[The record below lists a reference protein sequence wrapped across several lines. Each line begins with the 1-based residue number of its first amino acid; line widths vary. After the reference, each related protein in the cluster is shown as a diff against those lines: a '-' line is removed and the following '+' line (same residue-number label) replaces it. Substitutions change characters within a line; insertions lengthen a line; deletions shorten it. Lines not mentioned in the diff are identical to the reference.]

1 MKESSGEFLEE
12 YRDFNIFK
20 GTMSKSSS
28 DRSPIEYWLEAR
40 GDGIVLND
48 LNAGLG
54 PDSGKEMGFV
64 KEAKIAIDEYWTYSM
79 VNQRI

>member
-20 GTMSKSSS
+20 GTMPKSSS

-48 LNAGLG
+48 LN
-54 PDSGKEMGFV
+54 GKEMGFV
-64 KEAKIAIDEYWTYSM
+64 EEAKIAIDEYWTYSM
-79 VNQRI
+79 VNQKI

>member
-12 YRDFNIFK
+12 YRDFSIFK

-48 LNAGLG
+48 LN
-54 PDSGKEMGFV
+54 GKEMGFV
-64 KEAKIAIDEYWTYSM
+64 KEAKVAIDEYWTYSM

>member
-20 GTMSKSSS
+20 NRNS
-28 DRSPIEYWLEAR
+28 IEYWLEAW

-48 LNAGLG
+48 LN
-54 PDSGKEMGFV
+54 GKEMGFV
-64 KEAKIAIDEYWTYSM
+64 EEAKIAIDEYWTYSM
-79 VNQRI
+79 VNQKI

>member
-20 GTMSKSSS
+20 N
-28 DRSPIEYWLEAR
+28 RNPIEYWLEAR

-48 LNAGLG
+48 LN
-54 PDSGKEMGFV
+54 GKEMGFV
-64 KEAKIAIDEYWTYSM
+64 KEAKVAIDEYWTYSM

>member
-48 LNAGLG
+48 LN
-54 PDSGKEMGFV
+54 GKEMGFAE
-64 KEAKIAIDEYWTYSM
+64 EAKIAIDEYWTYSM
-79 VNQRI
+79 LNQKI

>member
-1 MKESSGEFLEE
+1 MKESSGKFLEE

-48 LNAGLG
+48 LN
-54 PDSGKEMGFV
+54 GKEMGFAE
-64 KEAKIAIDEYWTYSM
+64 EAKIAIDEYWTYSM
-79 VNQRI
+79 VNQKI

>member
-20 GTMSKSSS
+20 NRNS
-28 DRSPIEYWLEAR
+28 IEYWLEAR

-64 KEAKIAIDEYWTYSM
+64 KEAKVAIDEYWTYSM

>member
-1 MKESSGEFLEE
+1 MKESSGKFLEE

-40 GDGIVLND
+40 GDGIILND
-48 LNAGLG
+48 LN
-54 PDSGKEMGFV
+54 GKEMGFAE
-64 KEAKIAIDEYWTYSM
+64 EAKIAIDEYWTYSM
-79 VNQRI
+79 VNQKI

>member
-20 GTMSKSSS
+20 GTMPKSSS

-48 LNAGLG
+48 LN
-54 PDSGKEMGFV
+54 GKEMGFV
-64 KEAKIAIDEYWTYSM
+64 KEAKVAIDEYWTYSM

>member
-20 GTMSKSSS
+20 GPMSKSSS

-40 GDGIVLND
+40 GDGIILND
-48 LNAGLG
+48 LN
-54 PDSGKEMGFV
+54 GKEMGFAE
-64 KEAKIAIDEYWTYSM
+64 EAKIDIDEYWTYSM
-79 VNQRI
+79 VNQKI

>member
-20 GTMSKSSS
+20 GTMPKSSS

-48 LNAGLG
+48 LN
-54 PDSGKEMGFV
+54 GKEMGFAE
-64 KEAKIAIDEYWTYSM
+64 EAKIAIDEYWTYSM

>member
-40 GDGIVLND
+40 GDGIILND
-48 LNAGLG
+48 LN
-54 PDSGKEMGFV
+54 GKEMGFAE
-64 KEAKIAIDEYWTYSM
+64 EAKIAIDEYWTYSM